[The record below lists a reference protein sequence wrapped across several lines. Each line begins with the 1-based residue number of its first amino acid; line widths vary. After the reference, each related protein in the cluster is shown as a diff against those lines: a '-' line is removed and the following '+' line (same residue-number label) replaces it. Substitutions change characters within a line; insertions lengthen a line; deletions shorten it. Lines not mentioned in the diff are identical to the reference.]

1 LAPRGIALGFEPF
14 RLGKRKWTVAGG
26 CAEYRLPPATIFEAF
41 SLGKWKWTVSG
52 GCAGYRLPPATIFE
66 AFSLGKVKWTVF
78 RSVHKVN
85 GRRHGRS
92 VLAQRSAL
100 NAWLALVE
108 APFVATGRDRLS
120 SEYMKRVAQDDRS
133 GHLGLVE
140 SILFV

>member
-41 SLGKWKWTVSG
+41 SLGKW
-52 GCAGYRLPPATIFE
+52 
-66 AFSLGKVKWTVF
+66 KWTVF